1 MEMKRM
7 KLKRKAE
14 YIGGYKSS
22 KEDSQTMEKI
32 YNGLIGLIVGDA
44 IGAPVEFLERDS
56 FHLTGMVGYGT
67 HNVPPGTWTDDSSM
81 ALATAESIARF
92 GRVDANDIMR
102 NFALWLAKEEFTP
115 YGVTFG
121 VGNTTYNAI
130 EKYLN
135 GIPPLQC
142 GGTAFR
148 DNGNGALMRIL
159 PLAYTDCDEAV
170 IDEVS
175 GLTHAHEISKTACR
189 IYIKIARGLLR
200 GEDLRK
206 LLKTMELERD
216 EFRRLPLLASLTRD
230 QINSSGY
237 VVDTLE
243 AALWSILHTR
253 NYRNCI
259 LRAANLGGDTD
270 TTCAVAGGLAGV
282 LAEQKEYRKSGLQN
296 WRELNGLPYYATILI
311 KGFMIPE
318 SSSYAC
324 CKKEQDARRF
334 LQTGFP
340 PGEEGMKWK

>member
-1 MEMKRM
+1 MER
-7 KLKRKAE
+7 
-14 YIGGYKSS
+14 
-22 KEDSQTMEKI
+22 I
-32 YNGLIGLIVGDA
+32 YNGLIGLVVGDA
-44 IGAPVEFLERDS
+44 VGAPVEFLERDS

-81 ALATAESIARF
+81 ALATVESIARL
-92 GRVDANDIMR
+92 GKVDADDIMR
-102 NFALWLAKEEFTP
+102 NFALWLTKEEFTP

-121 VGNTTYNAI
+121 VGNTTYRAI

-142 GGTAFR
+142 GGSAFR

-175 GLTHAHEISKTACR
+175 GLTHAHEISRTACR
-189 IYIKIARGLLR
+189 IYINIARGLLR

-216 EFRRLPLLASLTRD
+216 EFQRLPLLVLLTRD

-253 NYRNCI
+253 SYRSCI
-259 LRAANLGGDTD
+259 LRAANLGGDSD
-270 TTCAVAGGLAGV
+270 TTCAVAGGLAGII
-282 LAEQKEYRKSGLQN
+282 YGT
-296 WRELNGLPYYATILI
+296 GGT
-311 KGFMIPE
+311 KGIPE
-318 SSSYAC
+318 KWIA
-324 CKKEQDARRF
+324 KLARIDWI
-334 LQTGFP
+334 TGLCNYFD
-340 PGEEGMKWK
+340 KRIHDS

>member
-159 PLAYTDCDEAV
+159 PLAYTDCDETV

-216 EFRRLPLLASLTRD
+216 EFRRLRCLLR
-230 QINSSGY
+230 
-237 VVDTLE
+237 
-243 AALWSILHTR
+243 
-253 NYRNCI
+253 
-259 LRAANLGGDTD
+259 
-270 TTCAVAGGLAGV
+270 
-282 LAEQKEYRKSGLQN
+282 
-296 WRELNGLPYYATILI
+296 
-311 KGFMIPE
+311 
-318 SSSYAC
+318 
-324 CKKEQDARRF
+324 
-334 LQTGFP
+334 
-340 PGEEGMKWK
+340 